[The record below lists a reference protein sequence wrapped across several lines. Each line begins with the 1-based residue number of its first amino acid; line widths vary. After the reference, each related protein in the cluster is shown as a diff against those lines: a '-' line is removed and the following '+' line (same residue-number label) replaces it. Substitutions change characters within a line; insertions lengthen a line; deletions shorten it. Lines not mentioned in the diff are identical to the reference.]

1 MSSTT
6 ALGQLRKHGYRA
18 FYSLPGWLRR
28 RLVRLAAE
36 KYIIGAV
43 ALVRDSEATG
53 AGRLLL
59 LRQPPGLGWSL
70 PAGLLKHGEQPV
82 VGCARELYEES
93 GIRVP
98 TEALT
103 PASPNTVVHTR
114 GRWLDCVF
122 EVSVAAS
129 EVTLR
134 VDGGEVLEAEF
145 HPLDR
150 LPPLT
155 PATANLLGY
164 FGIGPYADHPE
175 ARR

>member
-6 ALGQLRKHGYRA
+6 ALGRLRKLGYQA
-18 FYSLPGWLRR
+18 FYSLPGWARR
-28 RLVRLAAE
+28 RAVRLAAA

-43 ALVRDSEATG
+43 ALVRDSQSTDQP
-53 AGRLLL
+53 RLLL

-70 PAGLLKHGEQPV
+70 PAGLLKRGERPAD
-82 VGCARELYEES
+82 GCVRELYEES
-93 GIRVP
+93 GIRLPV
-98 TEALT
+98 AAIT

-114 GRWLDCVF
+114 GRWLDVVF
-122 EVSVAAS
+122 EASVAAS

-134 VDGGEVLEAEF
+134 VDGAEVYEAAW

-155 PATANLLGY
+155 AATANLLGY
-164 FGIGPYADHPE
+164 YGIGPYADHPE